1 MSIVVPADSAMAP
14 GGSYDKGSVVEY
26 NPPPWGRWMPA
37 LVAGTTADKDAVTL
51 EFVMM
56 GVPHEHNVP
65 CSSSRLA
72 PLGVHEHGLP
82 PGFWARPSKNRPGQL
97 AYFDKV
103 TGARYGTVELA
114 WRVHLER
121 VLRMEAL
128 PTVCDLNSD
137 TSRRFSWAGTLEVV
151 ANLGAAAPGRAAM
164 SDGLLDED
172 SVEAQDTLQ
181 LHDSGVCFSGSVFAE
196 LMAAP
201 SPAAV
206 PMSIFANIE
215 NAHEYD
221 IADNCQ
227 NMESSI
233 VPIVPCHKVLHTE
246 IALPKERIALEL
258 MLSELKHGA
267 LPEERVAELEGALE
281 ASRDRVKELEANL
294 GQGTSEMKG
303 VVPSELGDDLSQAE
317 SVHSEA
323 NHVRPRCLEVA
334 SQSHVAE
341 WESVQ
346 SESGSAKENVLRLEE
361 LLSRIIAE
369 EHVLQKAVEIANLR
383 RTADVLSGA
392 HEALETREP
401 RFAELLQEIEER
413 QAQLLELS
421 QLHHKKEQNLDKL
434 CLSLQARE
442 QANSK
447 FEEYLKEWEGQI
459 NTSKPVIKRQSR
471 HSMPAMGTP
480 PKLPK
485 AKPRALLAASC
496 ARMSPRSGYCSVPV
510 PAPAGGVAG
519 RAAAAAAEMTVA
531 AVIARGVPAPHSV
544 SVASS
549 RAGSPQGG
557 RGFQTPRRSLSP
569 ATPDLL
575 FRGRRGSAPTTPDLR
590 CRRTSHGGSLSVCS
604 IRSGS
609 STTAPSSSPES
620 CINVPARS
628 QQLFE
633 ESPQVQHYTG
643 VLTHPLYGS
652 EEITIDVTLLTR
664 SEGLWN
670 AVHQNEQISVKWD
683 AKHVRMSDKAG
694 ATTLDGQEVLGGM
707 LIGVV
712 TQNGMSGGR
721 FRLKPCPKLQVRHA
735 LLKRTCLHREVQ
747 MVPVPAVVS
756 RWQAVAVPKKLAV
769 QSLSETGWRTSYH
782 VAFA

>member
-1 MSIVVPADSAMAP
+1 MAP
-14 GGSYDKGSVVEY
+14 GGSYEKGSVVEY

-37 LVAGTTADKDAVTL
+37 LVAATIADKDEVTV

-82 PGFWARPSKNRPGQL
+82 PGFWARPSKNRLGQL

-128 PTVCDLNSD
+128 PTVCDIHSD
-137 TSRRFSWAGTLEVV
+137 ASCRFSWAGTLGVV
-151 ANLGAAAPGRAAM
+151 ANLGAVAPGRAAV
-164 SDGLLDED
+164 SDGVSDGMLVED
-172 SVEAQDTLQ
+172 KY
-181 LHDSGVCFSGSVFAE
+181 DSGVCFSGNVFAE

-215 NAHEYD
+215 NAQGCIDEND

-227 NMESSI
+227 SMESSM
-233 VPIVPCHKVLHTE
+233 VPSNPCHNALHAGAAVPE
-246 IALPKERIALEL
+246 ERIALEM

-294 GQGTSEMKG
+294 GQRTLETKAI
-303 VVPSELGDDLSQAE
+303 VPRDLGDDLSQAE

-323 NHVRPRCLEVA
+323 DHAHPRCLEVS

-346 SESGSAKENVLRLEE
+346 SESGSVKENVSRLEE
-361 LLSRIIAE
+361 ALSRIIAE
-369 EHVLQKAVEIANLR
+369 ENVLQKAVEIANLR

-392 HEALETREP
+392 HGALETREP
-401 RFAELLQEIEER
+401 HFAELLQEIGER
-413 QAQLLELS
+413 QAQLLEVS
-421 QLHHKKEQNLDKL
+421 QMYQKKEQDLDKL

-442 QANSK
+442 QANRK
-447 FEEYLKEWEGQI
+447 FEEYLKVWEGQI
-459 NTSKPVIKRQSR
+459 STSKPVIKQS
-471 HSMPAMGTP
+471 HPSMSVVGTP

-485 AKPRALLAASC
+485 AKPRALLPSSC
-496 ARMSPRSGYCSVPV
+496 ARMSPRSGYRSVPM
-510 PAPAGGVAG
+510 PARAGGVAG
-519 RAAAAAAEMTVA
+519 RAAAAAAAMTMA
-531 AVIARGVPAPHSV
+531 AVAARGVPAPHSV

-549 RAGSPQGG
+549 RAASPQSG

-569 ATPDLL
+569 ATTTPDLH
-575 FRGRRGSAPTTPDLR
+575 FRGRRGSAPATPDLR
-590 CRRTSHGGSLSVCS
+590 CRRASHGGSLSVCS
-604 IRSGS
+604 MRSGS
-609 STTAPSSSPES
+609 STTAASSSPES
-620 CINVPARS
+620 CIVVPAQS
-628 QQLFE
+628 QQLIQ
-633 ESPQVQHYTG
+633 ESTQVQHYTG
-643 VLTHPLYGS
+643 VITHPLYGS
-652 EEITIDVTLLTR
+652 EEIPIDVTLLSR

-683 AKHVRMSDKAG
+683 AKHILMSDKTG

-707 LIGVV
+707 LIGAV
-712 TQNGMSGGR
+712 TQNGMPGGR
-721 FRLKPCPKLQVRHA
+721 FRLNPCPKLQVCHA
-735 LLKRTCLHREVQ
+735 LLKRTCIRRAVQ
-747 MVPVPAVVS
+747 MVPAAVVS
-756 RWQAVAVPKKLAV
+756 RSPKLAV
-769 QSLSETGWRTSYH
+769 QPLVEVGWRTSYQ